1 MEIINSIRKKRK
13 SMRISR
19 KELAARIGVSQMT
32 LFNIEHGKSLSSLAT
47 FFNAC
52 DALGLEVT
60 LTEKNKKT
68 N

>member
-1 MEIINSIRKKRK
+1 
-13 SMRISR
+13 MRISR